1 MRRGLVL
8 GSVLGLLNS
17 ALVLVLVWALEPP
30 TEFGWYAYSP
40 MPRRYSD
47 YLPASRV
54 HGWTAVALVAVA
66 LTLANAL
73 IVGVWSLVRKR
84 RMAT

>member
-17 ALVLVLVWALEPP
+17 VLVLVLVWALEPP

-47 YLPASRV
+47 LSASGV
-54 HGWTAVALVAVA
+54 HGWTAVALVVSA
-66 LTLANAL
+66 LTLANAAM
-73 IVGVWSLVRKR
+73 VGVWSLARKR